1 MKLNSAALIE
11 NQHDFV
17 KLIGNLEK
25 SAHVAIDTESNSF
38 YAYFNRICLIQI
50 STEQQD
56 YIIDPFLAGDI
67 EGFGKILSNP
77 DIEKIFHAAANDIA
91 GLKRDFK
98 FTVNNVFDTSVA
110 AKILGYRQLGL
121 APILL
126 EHFGISL
133 DKKWQRYDWGRR
145 PLRDEQIEYARFD
158 THFLI
163 PLRHKLV
170 AELEGKELLGAA
182 REAFEKLCMQQIT
195 EKHFRPGD
203 FLHIYGAQSL
213 DVVGKRILKALYLF
227 REKEARRRDR
237 APFRILT
244 NDTLL
249 RLALQRPRNLQ
260 DFAKIKGI
268 PRIYTASHTA
278 VRLLELIRR
287 NEEQEDEVVV
297 N

>member
-1 MKLNSAALIE
+1 MKLNSVTLIE
-11 NQHDFV
+11 NQHDFS
-17 KLIGNLEK
+17 KFILDLEN

-38 YAYFNRICLIQI
+38 YAYFNRICLIQV
-50 STEQQD
+50 STEEQD
-56 YIIDPFLAGDI
+56 YIIDPFSVGDI
-67 EGFGKILSNP
+67 KALGEVLSSP
-77 DIEKIFHAAANDIA
+77 DIEKIFHAAPNDIA

-98 FTVNNVFDTSVA
+98 FLVNNVFDTSIA
-110 AKILGYRQLGL
+110 AKMLGYKQLGL

-126 EHFGISL
+126 EYFGISL

-170 AELEGKELLGAA
+170 AELTEKDLFDTA
-182 REAFEKLCMQQIT
+182 REAFEKLCVQQFA
-195 EKHFRPGD
+195 EKQFRPGD

-213 DVVGKRILKALYLF
+213 DIVGKRILKALYLF

-244 NDTLL
+244 NETLL
-249 RLALQRPRNLQ
+249 RLALQRPKSVQ
-260 DFAKIKGI
+260 DFSKIKGI
-268 PRIYTASHTA
+268 PRVYLTSRAA
-278 VRLLELIRR
+278 VQLLELIRK
-287 NEEQEDEVVV
+287 NEEQEDEVFV

>member
-1 MKLNSAALIE
+1 MKLNSVALIE
-11 NQHDFV
+11 NQHDFS
-17 KLIGNLEK
+17 KLIATVEK

-38 YAYFNRICLIQI
+38 YAYFNRICLIQV

-56 YIIDPFLAGDI
+56 YIIDPFSVGNI
-67 EGFGKILSNP
+67 EAFGKIVSNP
-77 DIEKIFHAAANDIA
+77 DIEKIFHAAPNDIA

-98 FTVNNVFDTSVA
+98 FTVHNVFDTSIA
-110 AKILGYRQLGL
+110 AKILGYKQLGL

-133 DKKWQRYDWGRR
+133 NKKWQRYDWGRR

-170 AELEGKELLGAA
+170 AELDEKQLLEVA
-182 REAFEKLCMQQIT
+182 REAFEKLCLQQIT

-227 REKEARRRDR
+227 REHEARRRDR

-249 RLALQRPRNLQ
+249 RLALQRPRSLQ
-260 DFAKIKGI
+260 DFTKIKGV

-278 VRLLELIRR
+278 VQLLELIRR
-287 NEEQEDEVVV
+287 NEEQEDEMVV

>member
-1 MKLNSAALIE
+1 MRLNNAALIE
-11 NQHDFV
+11 NQHDFS

>member
-11 NQHDFV
+11 NQHDFL

-25 SAHVAIDTESNSF
+25 SAHIAIDTESNSF

-50 STEQQD
+50 STEQED
-56 YIIDPFLAGDI
+56 YIIDPFLVGDI
-67 EGFGKILSNP
+67 KGFGKILSSP

-98 FTVNNVFDTSVA
+98 FTVNNIFDTSVA

-133 DKKWQRYDWGRR
+133 NKKWQRYDWGRR
-145 PLRDEQIEYARFD
+145 PLRNEQIEYARFD

-170 AELEGKELLGAA
+170 AELKGKDLLWAA

-249 RLALQRPRNLQ
+249 RLALQRPRSLQ
-260 DFAKIKGI
+260 DFTKTKGI

-278 VRLLELIRR
+278 VQLLELIRR
-287 NEEQEDEVVV
+287 NEEQEDEAVV

>member
-1 MKLNSAALIE
+1 MKLNNAALIE
-11 NQHDFV
+11 NQHDFS
-17 KLIGNLEK
+17 KLIGKLEK

-77 DIEKIFHAAANDIA
+77 GIEKIFHAAANDIA

-170 AELEGKELLGAA
+170 AELEEKKLLVAA
-182 REAFEKLCMQQIT
+182 GEAFEKLCMQQIT

-249 RLALQRPRNLQ
+249 RLALQRPRSLQ
-260 DFAKIKGI
+260 DFTKIKGI

-287 NEEQEDEVVV
+287 NEEQEDELVV

>member
-1 MKLNSAALIE
+1 MKLNSVALIE
-11 NQHDFV
+11 NQHDFS
-17 KLIGNLEK
+17 KLIATVEK

-38 YAYFNRICLIQI
+38 YAYFNRICLIQV

-56 YIIDPFLAGDI
+56 YIIDPFSVGNI
-67 EGFGKILSNP
+67 EAFGKIVSNP
-77 DIEKIFHAAANDIA
+77 DIEKIFHAAPNDIA

-98 FTVNNVFDTSVA
+98 FTVHNVFDTSIA
-110 AKILGYRQLGL
+110 AKILGYKQLGL

-133 DKKWQRYDWGRR
+133 NKKWQRYDWGRR

-170 AELEGKELLGAA
+170 AELDEKQLLEVA
-182 REAFEKLCMQQIT
+182 REAFEKLCLQQIT

-227 REKEARRRDR
+227 REHEARRRDR

-249 RLALQRPRNLQ
+249 RLALQRPRSLQ
-260 DFAKIKGI
+260 DFTKIKGI
-268 PRIYTASHTA
+268 PRVYTSSRTA
-278 VRLLELIRR
+278 AQLLELIRK

>member
-1 MKLNSAALIE
+1 MRLNNAALIE
-11 NQHDFV
+11 NQHDFS

-67 EGFGKILSNP
+67 ADFGKILSNP

>member
-1 MKLNSAALIE
+1 MKFDSVAVIE
-11 NQHDFV
+11 NQHDFSDF
-17 KLIGNLEK
+17 ITNIEK
-25 SAHVAIDTESNSF
+25 TACIAVDTESNSF
-38 YAYFNRICLIQI
+38 YAYFNRTCLIQV

-56 YIIDPFLAGDI
+56 YIIDPLSLNGVIGPLGEILA
-67 EGFGKILSNP
+67 NP
-77 DIEKIFHAAANDIA
+77 GIEKIFHAAPNDIA

-98 FTVNNVFDTSVA
+98 FRVCNVFDTSIA
-110 AKILGYRQLGL
+110 AKMLGYKQLGL

-133 DKKWQRYDWGRR
+133 NKKWQRYDWGRR
-145 PLRDEQIEYARFD
+145 PLRDEQIEYARLD

-170 AELEGKELLGAA
+170 DELKEKDLLNAA
-182 REAFEKLCMQQIT
+182 QEAFEKLCLQEIT
-195 EKHFRPGD
+195 EKPFRPGD

-213 DVVGKRILKALYLF
+213 DAAGKRVLKALYLF

-244 NDTLL
+244 NETLL
-249 RLALQRPRNLQ
+249 RLAMQRPKDMS
-260 DFAKIKGI
+260 DFNKIKGI
-268 PRIYTASHTA
+268 PRVFTNSRAAAS
-278 VRLLELIRR
+278 LLELIRK
-287 NEEQEDEVVV
+287 NEEQEEAVV

>member
-11 NQHDFV
+11 NQHDLS
-17 KLIGNLEK
+17 KLIDDLEK
-25 SAHVAIDTESNSF
+25 SAHVAVDTESNSF
-38 YAYFNRICLIQI
+38 YAYFNRICLIQV

-56 YIIDPFLAGDI
+56 YIIDPFSAGDI
-67 EGFGKILSNP
+67 EAFGKILSSP
-77 DIEKIFHAAANDIA
+77 DIEKIFHAAPNDIA

>member
-1 MKLNSAALIE
+1 LNSVALIE
-11 NQHDFV
+11 NQHDFS
-17 KLIGNLEK
+17 KLIATVEK

-38 YAYFNRICLIQI
+38 YAYFNRICLIQV

-56 YIIDPFLAGDI
+56 YIIDPFSVGNI
-67 EGFGKILSNP
+67 EAFGKIVSNP
-77 DIEKIFHAAANDIA
+77 DIEKIFHAAPNDIA

-98 FTVNNVFDTSVA
+98 FTVHNVFDTSIA
-110 AKILGYRQLGL
+110 AKILGYKQLGL

-133 DKKWQRYDWGRR
+133 NKKWQRYDWGRR
-145 PLRDEQIEYARFD
+145 PLRNEQIEYARFD

-163 PLRHKLV
+163 PLRHKFV

-182 REAFEKLCMQQIT
+182 SEAFEKLCLQQIT